1 MTHEPEC
8 GHSHPELYGHL
19 GKCRCDILRSAYQ
32 RGREEVSQ
40 NILQLVSNSKYCE
53 LPFYDIDHDGS
64 ECCIRMKTI
73 RKVLSGE
80 WTVEDPTLNNDW
92 HMKGQTMT
100 DLFLFL
106 IVCQLSGITWILR
119 SKL

>member
-1 MTHEPEC
+1 MSKHELDCPLSTIDSDVDAKDC
-8 GHSHPELYGHL
+8 VFCPIA
-19 GKCRCDILRSAYQ
+19 RAAYK

-80 WTVEDPTLNNDW
+80 WTIEDPTLNNDW
-92 HMKGQTMT
+92 HMKG
-100 DLFLFL
+100 
-106 IVCQLSGITWILR
+106 
-119 SKL
+119 